1 MLHRT
6 SETRVAPSSK
16 LLHIQ
21 LFKVQKKS
29 KDLWLLRQ
37 KNANSKGGY
46 GKFGPFAKYTVY
58 TLLSSLT
65 ISVVRDGDDPLRPV
79 PELGV
84 RYDQR
89 DDDRED
95 DEGGAHHVDN

>member
-1 MLHRT
+1 MANLARSRNILYTH
-6 SETRVAPSSK
+6 SS
-16 LLHIQ
+16 L
-21 LFKVQKKS
+21 S
-29 KDLWLLRQ
+29 
-37 KNANSKGGY
+37 
-46 GKFGPFAKYTVY
+46 
-58 TLLSSLT
+58 LSSLT